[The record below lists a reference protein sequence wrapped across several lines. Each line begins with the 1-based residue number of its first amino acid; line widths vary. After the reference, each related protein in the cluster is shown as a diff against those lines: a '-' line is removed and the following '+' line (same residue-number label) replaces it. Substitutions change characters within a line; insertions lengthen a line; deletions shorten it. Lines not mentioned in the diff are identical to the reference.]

1 MLIMDYLE
9 RNARYYGQETALV
22 EFSPT
27 EAHDN
32 AVTWREYR
40 LIESAADAPLR
51 REISWLD
58 FDRRTNRFANLLL
71 SRGVKRGTKVG
82 ILLMNCLEWL
92 PIYFG
97 ILKAGCIA
105 VPLNFRYSSDE
116 IKYCL
121 DLADVEI
128 LAFGPEFIS
137 RMDLIAHDIP
147 KVRMLFFVGKNGPD
161 YTEDCLSL
169 MSY

>member
-27 EAHDN
+27 DAHDN
-32 AVTWREYR
+32 AKTWREYR
-40 LIESAADAPLR
+40 LIESTADAPLR

-116 IKYCL
+116 I
-121 DLADVEI
+121 
-128 LAFGPEFIS
+128 
-137 RMDLIAHDIP
+137 
-147 KVRMLFFVGKNGPD
+147 
-161 YTEDCLSL
+161 
-169 MSY
+169 